1 MPDIKQLKLPNGTL
15 YDLRDSRVDSIISQ
29 GTRWVG
35 VTTTPISDGS
45 TTSTIVIGGV
55 DHNAEIGDIAGY
67 QETGKQQEEFIWSG
81 TMWQE
86 FGSTGSLKALAF
98 KDTASGTVAVPK
110 TYTFAGTAASVSVSG
125 TTAGS
130 VSETKSTVTVSK
142 ASSGTATYTPQG
154 SNAASS
160 VSGSCS
166 VTPSGSI
173 SVGTGTANYT
183 PAGTISL
190 PSLVTTGSVTTTSV
204 ATVSDA
210 GTAYTMTSGAVTQ
223 GNDSTAKVAI
233 KTVEFAMDGT
243 DAEQLNLS
251 YVPTSTTASGW
262 YTDGVT
268 ASGTVSYT
276 APTLSGS
283 LPTFGTATVADGIS
297 DLGSSYNGDPSF
309 TGTGVVLSTSVATS
323 TANATVTQ
331 PTFTAAFSGTTKSVT
346 PTVATTENAQAPS
359 GTITLTTTTVSI
371 QTTSSN
377 KTVTVS

>member
-1 MPDIKQLKLPNGTL
+1 MPDIKQIKLPNNTV

-35 VTTTPISDGS
+35 VTTTAISDGS
-45 TTSTIVIGGV
+45 TTSDITIGGIV
-55 DHNAEIGDIAGY
+55 HHAEEGDICSY
-67 QETGKQQEEFIWSG
+67 NNMEFIWNG

-125 TTAGS
+125 TTTGS
-130 VSETKSTVTVSK
+130 VSETKSAVTVSK

-183 PAGTISL
+183 PAGSVSGSCGAPTISVKTAGSTTSITPFGSAGTL
-190 PSLVTTGSVTTTSV
+190 PSATMPSYNVANEILTITDGTFSAGTLPSAGTAVTVKTGDAAYEATAPSFSGSFSGTGAELKFTGSTSSGTISGTAAAQTFTGTGARLVTDSEVMTGASFTGASMTSTGSVTATGSVTT
-204 ATVSDA
+204 
-210 GTAYTMTSGAVTQ
+210 
-223 GNDSTAKVAI
+223 
-233 KTVEFAMDGT
+233 
-243 DAEQLNLS
+243 
-251 YVPTSTTASGW
+251 
-262 YTDGVT
+262 
-268 ASGTVSYT
+268 
-276 APTLSGS
+276 
-283 LPTFGTATVADGIS
+283 
-297 DLGSSYNGDPSF
+297 
-309 TGTGVVLSTSVATS
+309 
-323 TANATVTQ
+323 
-331 PTFTAAFSGTTKSVT
+331 
-346 PTVATTENAQAPS
+346 ATTES
-359 GTITLTTTTVSI
+359 
-371 QTTSSN
+371 